1 MQNKIGLALFGA
13 LCYNLTQGLAFTVV
27 RMQANA
33 LGDFRTLGLVVGLP
47 NFALVAGSIFWGVM
61 ADRWQNRKVVVVLC
75 AMLSAILYIP
85 LPWLGPIG
93 LILIRTLQSFF
104 LGGMVQIAT
113 LFSELNPEARATLMG
128 KLEAAL
134 GFGWGAGAFLGG
146 FLILS
151 DDYGSSHPTVIF
163 SFLLTASL
171 GIFAV
176 VGYMG
181 LTERYTPRK
190 VIKLDFSEYF
200 WALFRLFLTTF
211 LVFLGYMFFLSISPI
226 YLTEITGSSFGMG
239 IIVLLSGIIHA
250 LSAPYIGRL
259 VDTYP
264 REIAI
269 RASTITVFFS
279 LIIYSLTT
287 NVYWVTLAFL
297 PPIYMTYFLG
307 ARAIIADIVPY
318 QLRARAMGL
327 LTSFSLLGSGV
338 GSILVGELLVT
349 LTFQEVFSIGSVF
362 TFLAILVGWYPT
374 NRK

>member
-1 MQNKIGLALFGA
+1 VQNKIGLALFGA

>member
-1 MQNKIGLALFGA
+1 
-13 LCYNLTQGLAFTVV
+13 
-27 RMQANA
+27 
-33 LGDFRTLGLVVGLP
+33 
-47 NFALVAGSIFWGVM
+47 
-61 ADRWQNRKVVVVLC
+61 
-75 AMLSAILYIP
+75 
-85 LPWLGPIG
+85 
-93 LILIRTLQSFF
+93 
-104 LGGMVQIAT
+104 
-113 LFSELNPEARATLMG
+113 
-128 KLEAAL
+128 
-134 GFGWGAGAFLGG
+134 
-146 FLILS
+146 
-151 DDYGSSHPTVIF
+151 
-163 SFLLTASL
+163 
-171 GIFAV
+171 
-176 VGYMG
+176 
-181 LTERYTPRK
+181 
-190 VIKLDFSEYF
+190 
-200 WALFRLFLTTF
+200 
-211 LVFLGYMFFLSISPI
+211 MFFLSISPI